1 MEKAAE
7 MDLEHKKAYIDEKIT
22 LADYLYAQASNI
34 RFIPYLDEEDIA
46 ASELVDAQIS
56 QADSNF
62 DSFEEH

>member
-1 MEKAAE
+1 M
-7 MDLEHKKAYIDEKIT
+7 LY
-22 LADYLYAQASNI
+22 DYLYAQASNI

-62 DSFEEH
+62 DSFNINSQDGFKDLGR